1 MLVRAC
7 KNSKIIN
14 HKSKMKNRI
23 KMKNRF
29 NLHDT
34 EKGYGLNKTSKVRVK
49 RFINQS
55 FNIIISKNKTFYK
68 GWHKVSIAK

>member
-34 EKGYGLNKTSKVRVK
+34 EKGYGLNKTSKVRVFH
-49 RFINQS
+49 RFVREMDSN
-55 FNIIISKNKTFYK
+55 NKEKKFVYF
-68 GWHKVSIAK
+68 

>member
-34 EKGYGLNKTSKVRVK
+34 EKGYGINKTSKASK
-49 RFINQS
+49 FQHHNQ
-55 FNIIISKNKTFYK
+55 YK
-68 GWHKVSIAK
+68 